1 MPASK
6 VQRAATAERRN
17 KAIAMKL
24 AGADWA
30 LIATSL
36 DYSGPAA
43 ACKDVTRAM
52 EASLAAQVRN
62 AELLR
67 HQELLRLDRLQRGLW
82 TRAVAGDHKCAD
94 TVLRVI
100 QTRIKLLGL
109 DTITAAPVGAASLLD
124 KLARQLGLG
133 EPDDGD
139 GYDDGYPDDLPD
151 DQP

>member
-1 MPASK
+1 MPASRA
-6 VQRAATAERRN
+6 QRAATAERRG

-30 LIATSL
+30 LIASTL

-52 EASLAAQVRN
+52 QASLETQQRN

-67 HQELLRLDRLQRGLW
+67 HQEMLRLDRLQRGLW

-94 TVLRVI
+94 TVLRII
-100 QTRIKLLGL
+100 QTRIKLFGL
-109 DTITAAPVGAASLLD
+109 DSITTAPVGAASLLD
-124 KLARQLGLG
+124 KLAAQLGLAPG
-133 EPDDGD
+133 QAEQD
-139 GYDDGYPDDLPD
+139 GYD
-151 DQP
+151 